1 MFDIKENLKKLPDK
15 PGVYLHK
22 DKMGQVIYVGKAVS
36 LRNRV
41 RQYFQSSKRQDPKV
55 RAMVSHIEEFE
66 YITTD
71 TEMEALILEN
81 NLIKKYM
88 PQYNVL
94 LRDDKTYPYIK
105 VTLAE
110 EYPRI
115 LKTRKVV
122 ADGAKYF
129 GPYTDASAVNQMIDL
144 LNDVFVLK
152 RCSAQ
157 SFSQGF
163 QPCLNYH
170 INRCRGICTGMVS
183 REKYGRQIEQAVDY
197 LNGKN
202 KGLLEELEKCMLEA
216 SENLRFEQAA
226 QYRDQIAAVKAVSE
240 KQKVVLSA
248 AGDLDVVLVARGQ
261 VGAHVIVFFV
271 RQGKHSGRETYHLQA
286 MQEESNEEVLA
297 AFLKQYYSPSIMV
310 PKEILLEKELPETGL
325 LEQWLSNLRGSNVK
339 LVVPQKGEKK
349 AFLDLAKRDVIELSK
364 VLDERA
370 KNQQEKAS
378 AISEALSSFFGFHA
392 GRKWRI
398 EAYDISNT
406 NGVDSVGAMV
416 VFENGRPVRKDY
428 RRFKIRTIEGPND
441 YGSLQEVLYR
451 RIKRGL
457 NGDAAFSSLPDLL
470 LMDGGKNQVAVVE
483 QVLTA
488 MGVVIPVAGMVK
500 DEHHRTRGLVYKQK
514 ELDLRTN
521 PVLFK
526 YIASIQE
533 EVHRFA
539 IDYHRGLRSKK
550 LKKSVLDEIEG
561 VGEKRKLALLS
572 AFGSIEAIRQA
583 NIEDLSQVAGMNRV
597 VAEKIHQ
604 HLNNSIVKEPL

>member
-1 MFDIKENLKKLPDK
+1 MFDIRENLKRLPDK

-22 DKMGQVIYVGKAVS
+22 DKSGKVIYVGKAVS
-36 LRNRV
+36 LKNRV
-41 RQYFQSSKRQDPKV
+41 RQYFQTPKRQDAKV

-66 YITTD
+66 YIITD

-105 VTLAE
+105 VTMGEA
-110 EYPRI
+110 YPRI
-115 LKTRKVV
+115 LKTRRVLS
-122 ADGAKYF
+122 DGSKYF
-129 GPYTDASAVNQMIDL
+129 GPYTDVGAVNQMIDL

-157 SFSQGF
+157 NFANGF

-170 INRCRGICTGMVS
+170 IHRCRGICTGGIS
-183 REKYGRQIEQAVDY
+183 SEEYRKEIQKAIDY

-202 KGLLEELEKCMLEA
+202 KGLMEELERRMTEA
-216 SENLRFEQAA
+216 SANLQFEQAA

-240 KQKVVLSA
+240 KQKVVLSTT
-248 AGDLDVVLVARGQ
+248 GDLDVVLLSRGQ
-261 VGAHVIVFFV
+261 VGVHVIVFFV

-286 MQEESNEEVLA
+286 MPEESNAEVIT
-297 AFLKQYYSPSIMV
+297 AFLKQYYSPSVMA
-310 PKEILLEKELPETGL
+310 PKEILLEEELPEADL
-325 LEQWLSNLRGSNVK
+325 LEKWLSDLRGSNVK
-339 LVVPQKGEKK
+339 LTIPQKGEKK
-349 AFLDLAKRDVIELSK
+349 AFLDLSKRDVIELSK
-364 VLDERA
+364 GLDERA
-370 KNQQEKAS
+370 RNQQEKAS
-378 AISEALSSFFGFHA
+378 TISEALSSFFGFQA
-392 GRKWRI
+392 DNRWRI

-406 NGVDSVGAMV
+406 NGIDSVGAMV
-416 VFENGRPVRKDY
+416 VFENGKPMRKDY

-451 RIKRGL
+451 RLKRGL
-457 NGDAAFSSLPDLL
+457 KGDLSFSKMPDLL

-483 QVLTA
+483 QVLSA
-488 MGVVIPVAGMVK
+488 LNLSIPVAGMVK
-500 DEHHRTRGLVYKQK
+500 DDHHRTRGLVYQQE
-514 ELDLRTN
+514 ELELRSN

-550 LKKSVLDEIEG
+550 LRKSILDEIDG
-561 VGEKRKLALLS
+561 VGEKRKMALLS
-572 AFGSIEAIRQA
+572 AFGSIDAIRQA
-583 NIEDLSQVAGMNRV
+583 STEELSKISGMNRS

-604 HLNNSIVKEPL
+604 HLNNSIVK

>member
-1 MFDIKENLKKLPDK
+1 MFDIRENLKKLPDK

-22 DKMGQVIYVGKAVS
+22 DKTGKVIYVGKAVS
-36 LRNRV
+36 LKNRV
-41 RQYFQSSKRQDPKV
+41 RQYFQSSKRQDAKV

-105 VTLAE
+105 VTTGE
-110 EYPRI
+110 DYPRI
-115 LKTRKVV
+115 LKTRRVV

-129 GPYTDASAVNQMIDL
+129 GPYTDVGAVNQMIDL
-144 LNDVFVLK
+144 LNDVFTLK

-157 SFSQGF
+157 SFSEGF

-170 INRCRGICTGMVS
+170 IHRCRGICTGSVS
-183 REKYGRQIEQAVDY
+183 VKEYGLAIQKAMDY

-202 KGLLEELEKCMLEA
+202 KGLLDELERCMEEA
-216 SENLRFEQAA
+216 AENLQFEQAA
-226 QYRDQIAAVKAVSE
+226 MYRDQIAAVKAVSE

-248 AGDLDVVLVARGQ
+248 AGDLDVVLLSRGQ
-261 VGAHVIVFFV
+261 TAVHVIVFFV

-286 MQEESNEEVLA
+286 MPEESNGELLS
-297 AFLKQYYSPSIMV
+297 AFLKQYYSPSVMV
-310 PKEILLEKELPETGL
+310 PKEILLEEDLPESAL
-325 LEQWLSNLRGSNVK
+325 LEEWLSDLRGSNVK
-339 LVVPQKGEKK
+339 LIIPQKGEKK
-349 AFLDLAKRDVIELSK
+349 AFLDLAKRDVVELSK
-364 VLDERA
+364 VLDDRA

-378 AISEALSSFFGFHA
+378 AISEALSSFFGFQTG
-392 GRKWRI
+392 GRWRI

-406 NGVDSVGAMV
+406 NGLDSVGAMV
-416 VFENGRPVRKDY
+416 VFENGKPVRKDY
-428 RRFKIRTIEGPND
+428 RRFKIRTVEGPND

-451 RIKRGL
+451 RLKRGL
-457 NGDAAFSSLPDLL
+457 NGDPSFSNMPDLL
-470 LMDGGKNQVAVVE
+470 LMDGGKNQVSVVE
-483 QVLTA
+483 QVLSA
-488 MGVVIPVAGMVK
+488 LNVAIPVAGMVK
-500 DEHHRTRGLVYKQK
+500 DDHHRTRGLVYQQS
-514 ELDLRTN
+514 ELDLKRN

-550 LKKSVLDEIEG
+550 LQKSILDEIEG
-561 VGEKRKLALLS
+561 VGEKRKMALLS
-572 AFGSIEAIRQA
+572 AFGSIDAIRQA
-583 NIEDLSQVAGMNRV
+583 SIEELGKISGMNRS

-604 HLNNSIVKEPL
+604 HLNNSIVK

>member
-1 MFDIKENLKKLPDK
+1 MFDIRENLKRLPDK

-22 DKMGQVIYVGKAVS
+22 DKSGKVIYVGKAVS
-36 LRNRV
+36 LKNRV
-41 RQYFQSSKRQDPKV
+41 RQYFQTPKRQDAKV

-66 YITTD
+66 YIITD

-105 VTLAE
+105 VTMGE
-110 EYPRI
+110 VYPRI
-115 LKTRKVV
+115 LKTRRVLS
-122 ADGAKYF
+122 DGSKYF
-129 GPYTDASAVNQMIDL
+129 GPYTDVGAVNQMIDL
-144 LNDVFVLK
+144 LNDVFILK

-157 SFSQGF
+157 NFANGF

-170 INRCRGICTGMVS
+170 IHRCRGICTGGIS
-183 REKYGRQIEQAVDY
+183 SEEYRKEIQKAIDY

-202 KGLLEELEKCMLEA
+202 KGLMEELERRMTEA
-216 SENLRFEQAA
+216 SANLQFEQAA

-240 KQKVVLSA
+240 KQKVVLSTT
-248 AGDLDVVLVARGQ
+248 GDLDVVLLSRGQ
-261 VGAHVIVFFV
+261 VGVHVIVFFV

-286 MQEESNEEVLA
+286 MPEESNAEVIT
-297 AFLKQYYSPSIMV
+297 AFLKQYYSPSVMA
-310 PKEILLEKELPETGL
+310 PKEILLEEELPEADL
-325 LEQWLSNLRGSNVK
+325 LEKWLSDLRGSNVK
-339 LVVPQKGEKK
+339 LTIPQKGEKK
-349 AFLDLAKRDVIELSK
+349 AFLDLSKRDVIELSK
-364 VLDERA
+364 GLDERA
-370 KNQQEKAS
+370 RNQQEKAS
-378 AISEALSSFFGFHA
+378 AISEALSSFFGFQA
-392 GRKWRI
+392 DNRWRI

-406 NGVDSVGAMV
+406 NGIDSVGAMV
-416 VFENGRPVRKDY
+416 VFENGKPVRKDY

-451 RIKRGL
+451 RLKRGL
-457 NGDAAFSSLPDLL
+457 KGDPSFSKMPDLL

-483 QVLTA
+483 QVLSA
-488 MGVVIPVAGMVK
+488 LNLSIPVAGMVK
-500 DEHHRTRGLVYKQK
+500 DDHHRTRGLVYQQE
-514 ELDLRTN
+514 ELELRSN

-550 LKKSVLDEIEG
+550 LRKSILDEIDG
-561 VGEKRKLALLS
+561 VGEKRKMALLS
-572 AFGSIEAIRQA
+572 AFGSIDAIRQA
-583 NIEDLSQVAGMNRV
+583 STEELSKISGMNRS

-604 HLNNSIVKEPL
+604 HLNNSIVK

>member
-1 MFDIKENLKKLPDK
+1 MFDIRENLKRLPDK

-22 DKMGQVIYVGKAVS
+22 DKSGKVIYVGKAVS
-36 LRNRV
+36 LKNRV
-41 RQYFQSSKRQDPKV
+41 RQYFQTPKRQDAKV

-66 YITTD
+66 YIITD

-105 VTLAE
+105 VTMGE
-110 EYPRI
+110 TYPRI
-115 LKTRKVV
+115 LKTRRVLS
-122 ADGAKYF
+122 DGSKYF
-129 GPYTDASAVNQMIDL
+129 GPYTDVGAVNQMIDL

-157 SFSQGF
+157 NFANGF

-170 INRCRGICTGMVS
+170 IHRCRGICTGCISSDEYRKEVQ
-183 REKYGRQIEQAVDY
+183 KAIDY

-202 KGLLEELEKCMLEA
+202 KGLLEELEKRMAEA
-216 SENLRFEQAA
+216 SVNLQFEQAA

-240 KQKVVLSA
+240 KQKVVLSI
-248 AGDLDVVLVARGQ
+248 AGDLDVVLLSRGQ
-261 VGAHVIVFFV
+261 IGVHVIVFFV

-286 MQEESNEEVLA
+286 MPEESNAEVIT
-297 AFLKQYYSPSIMV
+297 AFLKQYYSPSVMA
-310 PKEILLEKELPETGL
+310 PKEILLEEELPETDL
-325 LEQWLSNLRGSNVK
+325 LEKWLSDLRGSNVK
-339 LVVPQKGEKK
+339 LTIPQKGEKK
-349 AFLDLAKRDVIELSK
+349 AFLDLSKRDVIELSK
-364 VLDERA
+364 GLDERA
-370 KNQQEKAS
+370 RNQQEKAS
-378 AISEALSSFFGFHA
+378 AISEALSSFFGFQA
-392 GRKWRI
+392 DNRWRI

-406 NGVDSVGAMV
+406 NGIDSVGAMV
-416 VFENGRPVRKDY
+416 VFENGKPVRKDY

-451 RIKRGL
+451 RLKRGL
-457 NGDAAFSSLPDLL
+457 KGDPSFSKMPDLL

-483 QVLTA
+483 QVLSA
-488 MGVVIPVAGMVK
+488 LNLSIPVAGMVK
-500 DEHHRTRGLVYKQK
+500 DDHHRTRGLVYKQE
-514 ELDLRTN
+514 ELELRSN

-550 LKKSVLDEIEG
+550 LHKSILDEIDG
-561 VGEKRKLALLS
+561 VGEKRKMALLS
-572 AFGSIEAIRQA
+572 AFGSIDAIRQA
-583 NIEDLSQVAGMNRV
+583 STEELSKISGMNRS

-604 HLNNSIVKEPL
+604 HLNNSIVK

>member
-22 DKMGQVIYVGKAVS
+22 DKMGKVIYVGKAVS
-36 LRNRV
+36 LKNRV
-41 RQYFQSSKRQDPKV
+41 RQYFQSSKRQDAKV

-88 PQYNVL
+88 PRYNVL

-105 VTLAE
+105 VTMGE

-115 LKTRKVV
+115 LKTRKVIT
-122 ADGAKYF
+122 DGAKYF
-129 GPYTDASAVNQMIDL
+129 GPYTDVGAVNQMIDL

-157 SFSQGF
+157 NFTNGF

-170 INRCRGICTGMVS
+170 IHRCRGICTGTVS
-183 REKYGRQIEQAVDY
+183 REEYRRQIQQAVDY
-197 LNGKN
+197 LSGKN
-202 KGLLEELEKCMLEA
+202 KGLLEELERRMVEA
-216 SENLRFEQAA
+216 SENLQFEQAA

-248 AGDLDVVLVARGQ
+248 AGDMDVVLVSKGQ
-261 VGAHVIVFFV
+261 VGVHVIVFFV

-286 MQEESNEEVLA
+286 MPEENNAEVLA

-310 PKEILLEKELPETGL
+310 PKEILLEEDLPETEL
-325 LEQWLSNLRGSNVK
+325 LEKWLSELRGSNVK

-370 KNQQEKAS
+370 RNQQEKAS

-392 GRKWRI
+392 EGNWRI

-416 VFENGRPVRKDY
+416 VFENGKPVRKDY

-441 YGSLQEVLYR
+441 YGSLQEVMYR
-451 RIKRGL
+451 RMKRGL
-457 NGDAAFSSLPDLL
+457 QGDASFSKMPDLL

-483 QVLTA
+483 QVLSA
-488 MGVVIPVAGMVK
+488 MNVSIPVAGMVK
-500 DEHHRTRGLVYKQK
+500 DDRHRTRGLVYQQR
-514 ELDLRTN
+514 ELDLRSN

-526 YIASIQE
+526 YIALIQE

-550 LKKSVLDEIEG
+550 LQKSILDEIDG

-572 AFGSIEAIRQA
+572 AFGSIDAIRQA
-583 NIEDLSQVAGMNRV
+583 SIEELTQVSGMNRT

-604 HLNNSIVKEPL
+604 HLHNSIVKQPL

>member
-1 MFDIKENLKKLPDK
+1 MFDIRENLKRLPDK

-22 DKMGQVIYVGKAVS
+22 DKSGKVIYVGKAVS
-36 LRNRV
+36 LKNRV
-41 RQYFQSSKRQDPKV
+41 RQYFQTPKRQDAKV

-66 YITTD
+66 YIITD

-105 VTLAE
+105 VTMGEA
-110 EYPRI
+110 YPRI
-115 LKTRKVV
+115 LKTRRVLS
-122 ADGAKYF
+122 DGSKYF
-129 GPYTDASAVNQMIDL
+129 GPYTDVGAVNQMIDL

-157 SFSQGF
+157 NFANGF

-170 INRCRGICTGMVS
+170 IHRCRGICTGGIS
-183 REKYGRQIEQAVDY
+183 SEEYRKEIQKAIDY

-202 KGLLEELEKCMLEA
+202 KGLMEELERRMTEA
-216 SENLRFEQAA
+216 SANLQFEQAA

-240 KQKVVLSA
+240 KQKVVLSTT
-248 AGDLDVVLVARGQ
+248 GDLDVVLLSRGQ
-261 VGAHVIVFFV
+261 VGVHVIVFFV

-286 MQEESNEEVLA
+286 MPEESNAEVIT
-297 AFLKQYYSPSIMV
+297 AFLKQYYSPSVMA
-310 PKEILLEKELPETGL
+310 PKEILLEEELPEADL
-325 LEQWLSNLRGSNVK
+325 LEKWLSDLRGSNVK
-339 LVVPQKGEKK
+339 LTIPQKGEKK
-349 AFLDLAKRDVIELSK
+349 AFLDLSKRDVIELSK
-364 VLDERA
+364 GLDERA
-370 KNQQEKAS
+370 RNQQEKAS
-378 AISEALSSFFGFHA
+378 AISEALSSFFGFQA
-392 GRKWRI
+392 DNRWRI

-406 NGVDSVGAMV
+406 NGIDSVGAMV
-416 VFENGRPVRKDY
+416 VFENGKPTRKDY

-451 RIKRGL
+451 RLKRGL
-457 NGDAAFSSLPDLL
+457 KGDPSFSKMPDLL

-483 QVLTA
+483 QVLSA
-488 MGVVIPVAGMVK
+488 LNLSIPVAGMVK
-500 DEHHRTRGLVYKQK
+500 DDHHRTRGLVYQQE
-514 ELDLRTN
+514 ELELRSN

-550 LKKSVLDEIEG
+550 LRKSILDEIDG
-561 VGEKRKLALLS
+561 VGEKRKMALLS

-583 NIEDLSQVAGMNRV
+583 STEELSKISGMNRS

-604 HLNNSIVKEPL
+604 HLNNSIVK